1 VPITDEFGGGNPEI
15 RRAILA
21 KWFGDSKKKEEG
33 SREER
38 QRFTGVV
45 TRGWLPFGGRGGERG
60 CARRFQKRREQLE
73 VEEEYDGWGPPVSTK
88 RKKKEKEEREGCCGL
103 GRSVGLV
110 ALRGSGRG
118 PNGVLHVFFCSEFFF
133 PFSALVYLL
142 FEVQKYFGNT
152 LLNW

>member
-1 VPITDEFGGGNPEI
+1 LVAKGGVSGAEI
-15 RRAILA
+15 RGEMERGVGDWRGKCRGLREKGVATVFSRSAVPEKKNEGGAVGEEGYDRRARI
-21 KWFGDSKKKEEG
+21 DREREEKKK
-33 SREER
+33 RL
-38 QRFTGVV
+38 
-45 TRGWLPFGGRGGERG
+45 RGF
-60 CARRFQKRREQLE
+60 
-73 VEEEYDGWGPPVSTK
+73 
-88 RKKKEKEEREGCCGL
+88 L

-110 ALRGSGRG
+110 ALLGSGRG